1 VEICSISFNN
11 LWSNFNAFYRS
22 FNTVII
28 IFRNITVIFFWI
40 RYLVFNKKLN
50 YTNNRIS
57 ILKKIFK
64 LWQLTS
70 FFKSLL
76 FALTIAINL
85 FTFSIQDSSAYPVF
99 AQQNYSNPRAANGKL
114 ACANCHLNQKAIE
127 IEAPQAVLP
136 KSVFEVEI
144 KVAYDTSRKQ
154 VGANGKQADLNVGG
168 ILVLPKGFKLAPK
181 NQIPEEV
188 KVKNK
193 GVFISPYSTEF
204 DNILVVGPIA
214 GKKHQE
220 LIFPVLAPD
229 PETDSSVKYLS
240 FPFYAGGNRGRG
252 QVYPTGEKSN
262 VNVFGAVQAGQIT
275 EIATSEKGESNI
287 TIVGANGNKTS
298 QIVPTGLVLTAK
310 QGDIVKNDQGLNI
323 NPNAGGFGQ
332 EESEIVLQNP
342 IRIMGYLAFCL
353 CVLLTQIFLVLKK
366 KQFEK
371 VQAAELNF

>member
-1 VEICSISFNN
+1 M
-11 LWSNFNAFYRS
+11 A
-22 FNTVII
+22 T
-28 IFRNITVIFFWI
+28 
-40 RYLVFNKKLN
+40 NK
-50 YTNNRIS
+50 
-57 ILKKIFK
+57 
-64 LWQLTS
+64 

-85 FTFSIQDSSAYPVF
+85 FGFCIQESSAYPVF

-136 KSVFEVEI
+136 NSVFEVEI
-144 KVAYDTSRKQ
+144 KVPYDVTKQ
-154 VGANGKQADLNVGG
+154 QIGANGKKADINVGG
-168 ILVLPKGFKLAPK
+168 ILILPKGFKLAPK
-181 NQIPEEV
+181 NLIPEEV

-214 GKKHQE
+214 GKTHQE
-220 LIFPVLAPD
+220 LIFPVVAPD
-229 PETDSSVKYLS
+229 PEKNSDVKYLTY
-240 FPFYAGGNRGRG
+240 PFYAGGNRGRG

-262 VNVFGAVQAGQIT
+262 VNVFGANQAGQIT
-275 EIATSEKGESNI
+275 EIVTSEKGESNI
-287 TIVGANGNKTS
+287 VIVSSNGTKTS
-298 QIVPTGLVLTAK
+298 QIVPAGLSLIVK
-310 QGDIVKNDQGLNI
+310 QGDIVKADQALNLD
-323 NPNAGGFGQ
+323 PNMGGFGQ

-342 IRIMGYLAFCL
+342 IRIVGYLAFCFF
-353 CVLLTQIFLVLKK
+353 VLLTQILIVLKK